1 MTQSAAAAES
11 IADSPRLSRENVVA
25 IWQKIEAAVSSWEES
40 KTPVLVEWEGGLS
53 RSFEMLEPAVVD
65 LMESLQDDT
74 VIDKSA
80 WAVVLAIDVFI
91 ASTVEWAES
100 VKINPRGSNPS
111 GSKAVWDAFREVRPA
126 MEDRLPERLESV
138 ASLLSLRNMTPQ
150 HVAVIYDW
158 YDESGNPDVDRVEEE
173 RMAPGKHSSGQ
184 RNPAKVKKEKQIEE
198 RWRQRC
204 EQFGG
209 YDPSVFDGDDSTERP
224 ENDQPPAPESFEEL
238 LSYEGMTLDQ
248 VARMKQVSIEE
259 VREHA
264 REIAVMNADVAKMM
278 GAELASEKLTID
290 PAKLARRVQIQ
301 AATMETYP
309 ELETNERVWSM
320 SDDGWGVGR
329 IAAGLRAHGVG
340 VSYEDVLRYLSQKPE
355 VVVEPR
361 KQEAEAEAEGGQA
374 EAPPQLKAGQTR
386 GRPPRKAAAS
396 T

>member
-1 MTQSAAAAES
+1 
-11 IADSPRLSRENVVA
+11 
-25 IWQKIEAAVSSWEES
+25 
-40 KTPVLVEWEGGLS
+40 
-53 RSFEMLEPAVVD
+53 
-65 LMESLQDDT
+65 
-74 VIDKSA
+74 
-80 WAVVLAIDVFI
+80 
-91 ASTVEWAES
+91 
-100 VKINPRGSNPS
+100 
-111 GSKAVWDAFREVRPA
+111 
-126 MEDRLPERLESV
+126 
-138 ASLLSLRNMTPQ
+138 
-150 HVAVIYDW
+150 
-158 YDESGNPDVDRVEEE
+158 
-173 RMAPGKHSSGQ
+173 
-184 RNPAKVKKEKQIEE
+184 
-198 RWRQRC
+198 
-204 EQFGG
+204 
-209 YDPSVFDGDDSTERP
+209 VFDGDDSTERP

-264 REIAVMNADVAKMM
+264 REIAVMNADVARMM

-361 KQEAEAEAEGGQA
+361 KQDSEAEAEGGQA